1 MLFYFLQKVRSN
13 STQNIVTLTQRKIT
27 CFSEKKRF
35 KKYEFF
41 SPVKKHRHNLLC
53 SLFALFRETKN
64 SNTCA
69 ANLLRNSTVYTIL
82 YKSYVK
88 FQYSPSC
95 LLEVRVNK
103 ARKCQRYG
111 KSHYKACTKIL
122 RTIFMS
128 TKTFSFF
135 KNTIIYLC
143 TDEISLHLHKNTLQ
157 DIYC

>member
-13 STQNIVTLTQRKIT
+13 LTQNIVTLTQRKIT
-27 CFSEKKRF
+27 CFWEKALQKVRV
-35 KKYEFF
+35 FF
-41 SPVKKHRHNLLC
+41 LLLKNIDNLPC
-53 SLFALFRETKN
+53 SLFALFRETRN

-103 ARKCQRYG
+103 ARKCLRYG
-111 KSHYKACTKIL
+111 KSHYKACTKVL

-143 TDEISLHLHKNTLQ
+143 TDEISLHLHKNTL
-157 DIYC
+157 

>member
-27 CFSEKKRF
+27 CFSEKKALQKVRV
-35 KKYEFF
+35 FF
-41 SPVKKHRHNLLC
+41 LLLKNIDNLPC
-53 SLFALFRETKN
+53 SLFALFRETRN

-103 ARKCQRYG
+103 QGSVSGMADPTTRRALRYCEPFSCLQ
-111 KSHYKACTKIL
+111 KHFHSSKI
-122 RTIFMS
+122 
-128 TKTFSFF
+128 
-135 KNTIIYLC
+135 
-143 TDEISLHLHKNTLQ
+143 Q
-157 DIYC
+157 